1 MNAPIKKKDDMAM
14 SDQFSGDLSRNEVE
28 MDLSKF
34 LEIMKDNSDLKDQ
47 IRDLQG
53 PAQAEKVNPYQRWI
67 HMAKTVDAWRIF
79 PRVFVS
85 VYIVLLYDVVTWFMT
100 IEEPNLEQSALV
112 SIVVGAMAAVFGIY
126 AGTSGQSKKF
136 KGED

>member
-1 MNAPIKKKDDMAM
+1 MDEPIKKKIE
-14 SDQFSGDLSRNEVE
+14 LEVE
-28 MDLSKF
+28 VTPNN
-34 LEIMKDNSDLKDQ
+34 I
-47 IRDLQG
+47 G
-53 PAQAEKVNPYQRWI
+53 ANPYHKWT
-67 HMAKTVDAWRIF
+67 HLAKTVDAWRIF

-100 IEEPNLEQSALV
+100 LEEPNMEQAGLV

-136 KGED
+136 KGEEA

>member
-1 MNAPIKKKDDMAM
+1 MPNETIKKKI
-14 SDQFSGDLSRNEVE
+14 DLEVE
-28 MDLSKF
+28 ITPNNL
-34 LEIMKDNSDLKDQ
+34 
-47 IRDLQG
+47 G
-53 PAQAEKVNPYQRWI
+53 VNPYHKWV
-67 HMAKTVDAWRIF
+67 HLAKTVDAWRIF

-100 IEEPNLEQSALV
+100 LEEPNLEQSALV

-136 KGED
+136 KGEEE

>member
-1 MNAPIKKKDDMAM
+1 MEEPIKKKV
-14 SDQFSGDLSRNEVE
+14 DLE
-28 MDLSKF
+28 
-34 LEIMKDNSDLKDQ
+34 LEITPNNL
-47 IRDLQG
+47 G
-53 PAQAEKVNPYQRWI
+53 VNPFHRWI
-67 HMAKTVDAWRIF
+67 HLARTVDAWRIF
-79 PRVFVS
+79 PRIFVS

-136 KGED
+136 KGEEE